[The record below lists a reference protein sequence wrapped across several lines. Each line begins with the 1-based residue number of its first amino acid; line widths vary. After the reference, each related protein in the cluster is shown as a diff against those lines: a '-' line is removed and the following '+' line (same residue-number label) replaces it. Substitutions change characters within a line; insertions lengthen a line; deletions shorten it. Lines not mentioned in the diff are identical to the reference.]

1 MAAEGQPTRSEAHRR
16 SAVEDGSSRDDIAE
30 MLVPILSEVM
40 EEAQADA
47 VVAAIAAVAFKK
59 EVLPGSLL

>member
-1 MAAEGQPTRSEAHRR
+1 M
-16 SAVEDGSSRDDIAE
+16 EDGSSRDDIAE